1 MWDNM
6 CMTCWCVT

>member
-1 MWDNM
+1 M